1 MCCEPKHHHSRHHH
15 AHTPIFGGCC
25 CPPRR
30 FLTKEEQIEK
40 LERYKKELEKELA
53 ALGEH
58 LEELKK

>member
-1 MCCEPKHHHSRHHH
+1 MCCEPKHHNYRHHYSH
-15 AHTPIFGGCC
+15 SQMYCGCC

-30 FLTKEEQIEK
+30 FLTKEEQVER
-40 LERYKKELEKELA
+40 LERCKEELEKELA